1 MPKFVA
7 IIQDLLAKQ
16 NLQGPG
22 LETKIA
28 ACAKNRYQIMGTR
41 PRSLI
46 KATPKTLAKQKN
58 KKSRQNSKRR
68 S

>member
-7 IIQDLLAKQ
+7 IIHNLLAKQ
-16 NLQGPG
+16 NLEGPG
-22 LETKIA
+22 IETKIA

-46 KATPKTLAKQKN
+46 KATPKTLAKQNIKTE
-58 KKSRQNSKRR
+58 Q
-68 S
+68 